1 MPVIGSL
8 CPLGVHLG
16 VKWMTGRGPVPD
28 TGDRQRPS
36 NIRWRIMA
44 ILVFVSFVSYLLR
57 GNLSIAGPAMVQDL
71 QLTEVQ
77 WGWIMAAFP
86 LGYALFQFPGGYWG
100 DRRGP
105 RFTMAA
111 ITIAWAVLIAVTS
124 LTPAR
129 DVAPLYLVIGFLL
142 TVQFLVGASH
152 APVFPIM
159 VAAIE
164 RWFPP
169 GGWALPN
176 GLTSAGLTVGL
187 AVTASALPWLIDQ
200 YGWRTGFLALAP
212 FAFVAG
218 ALWWW
223 YSRDHPADHPGVNT
237 AELTLLTS
245 PAGHRAAE
253 GCTEAA
259 WRRVLKNRDALL
271 VTLSYASMNFVF
283 YVVFS
288 WGYYYMVTVREMGA
302 QEAGFLTSA
311 QWLAGAAGA
320 FTGGWLGDRFCM
332 KYGVRW
338 GCRMPIVIGCSAS
351 ALLLIGVALHP
362 DAYVAAFML
371 GACFFFNQFTEGA
384 FGANGAAIGGRHAG
398 AVYGLFNTGANLM
411 GFANALLLSAI
422 AATLGWKVAIASGA
436 AFAMLSVT
444 FIVFSRADMQMDQS
458 D

>member
-1 MPVIGSL
+1 
-8 CPLGVHLG
+8 
-16 VKWMTGRGPVPD
+16 MTEAAI
-28 TGDRQRPS
+28 RPS
-36 NIRWRIMA
+36 NVRWRILA
-44 ILVFVSFVSYLLR
+44 ILMFVSFVSYLLR
-57 GNLSIAGPAMVQDL
+57 GNLSIAGPAMVEDL
-71 QLTEVQ
+71 QLTEIQ

-86 LGYALFQFPGGYWG
+86 LGYALFQFPGGCWG
-100 DRRGP
+100 DRKGP

-111 ITIAWAVLIAVTS
+111 ITIAWGVLIAVTS

-129 DVAPLYLVIGFLL
+129 DVAPVYLVIGCLL

-159 VAAIE
+159 VSAIE

-187 AVTASALPWLIDQ
+187 AVTASALPWLIGQ
-200 YGWRTGFLALAP
+200 YGWRIGFLVLAP
-212 FAFVAG
+212 FAFIAG

-223 YSRDHPADHPGVNT
+223 YSRDNPADHAAVNA
-237 AELTLLTS
+237 AEVALLTS
-245 PAGHRAAE
+245 PAGTYSDE
-253 GCTEAA
+253 CCESA
-259 WRRVLKNRDALL
+259 WRRVLKNRDALF
-271 VTLSYASMNFVF
+271 VMLSYSSMNFVF

-288 WGYYYMVTVREMGA
+288 WGYYYMVTVRGMGA

-311 QWLAGAAGA
+311 QWVAGAAGA
-320 FTGGWLGDRFCM
+320 FSGGWLGDKLCH
-332 KYGVRW
+332 KIGVRW
-338 GCRMPIVIGCSAS
+338 GCRIPIVIGCSVS
-351 ALLLIGVALHP
+351 AVLLIGVALHP
-362 DAYVAAFML
+362 NAYVAAAML

-411 GFANALLLSAI
+411 GFVNALLLSGI
-422 AATLGWKVAIASGA
+422 AAAWGWKVAMATGA
-436 AFAMLSVT
+436 IFALLSVL
-444 FIVFSRADMQMDQS
+444 FILFSRADQQMDQS